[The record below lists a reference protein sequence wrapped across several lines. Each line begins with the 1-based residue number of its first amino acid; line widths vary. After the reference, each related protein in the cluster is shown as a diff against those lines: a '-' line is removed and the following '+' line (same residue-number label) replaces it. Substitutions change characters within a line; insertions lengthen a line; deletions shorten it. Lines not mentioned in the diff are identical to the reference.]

1 MVATIVSAP
10 PAASLSLSVVSHGQR
25 DLVAAL
31 AGRLARMRDPHVA
44 QLIVTHNLPEQPLPA
59 PAEGWPF
66 EFVEIFN
73 REPAGFA
80 ANHNRAMTRA
90 TAPFFGVLNPD
101 VELHDHRIWQA
112 LLQTLEDPEV
122 GCAYPRLLEADGSP
136 QDQEREAVT
145 PAALWRRYVLRR
157 PQQWTDWV
165 SGAFWVVR
173 AEAWRALGGLDERFR
188 MYCEDTDFCL
198 RLQLAGW
205 RIASAPVEVLHL
217 AARDSR
223 RPGRRM
229 AWHIHSLLRLWFS
242 PTLWRY
248 LSVYAKA
255 RQ

>member
-1 MVATIVSAP
+1 MVATIVSAHP
-10 PAASLSLSVVSHGQR
+10 PAGVAVSVVSHGQR
-25 DLVAAL
+25 ELVAAL
-31 AGRLARMRDPHVA
+31 AGRLAAMRDPRIA
-44 QLIVTHNLPEQPLPA
+44 QVFVTHNLPEEPLAA
-59 PAEGWPF
+59 PAGGWPF

-80 ANHNRAMTRA
+80 ANHNRALARA
-90 TAPFFGVLNPD
+90 SAPYFCVLNPD
-101 VELHDHRIWQA
+101 IELHDDRIWRA
-112 LLQTLEDPEV
+112 LLETLADPEV
-122 GCAYPRLLEADGSP
+122 GCAYPQLLEADGSP
-136 QDQEREAVT
+136 QDHRREAVT

-157 PQQWTDWV
+157 PQRWTDWV
-165 SGAFWVVR
+165 SGAFWVVP

-205 RIASAPVEVLHL
+205 RL
-217 AARDSR
+217 AAAPAEARHVAARASR
-223 RPGRRM
+223 QPGRRM
-229 AWHIHSLLRLWFS
+229 LWHLHSLLRLWLS